1 MSNDVQIN
9 LKVQQLEVANETVEP
24 PGIANENQTNFDV
37 SAIVN

>member
-9 LKVQQLEVANETVEP
+9 LKVQQLEVANETVELP
-24 PGIANENQTNFDV
+24 DIANENQTNFDV